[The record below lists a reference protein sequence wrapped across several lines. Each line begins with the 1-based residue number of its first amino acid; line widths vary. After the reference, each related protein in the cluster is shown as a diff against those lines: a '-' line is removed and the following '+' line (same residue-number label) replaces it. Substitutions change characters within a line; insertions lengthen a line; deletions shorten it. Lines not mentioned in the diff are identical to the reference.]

1 MSCNTLC
8 PCISSAW
15 EQYFKILHNLHFYHV
30 IWHHNAFCNIFIWK
44 MSVCVCCDINML
56 IWTWQQQKFN
66 LMSFALKSNK
76 TCFSNH
82 LLTLFLFLRLY
93 QPKKRHISKSQI
105 LVIIYQGL
113 YKNHS
118 FIIRRSC
125 DRIHINEIW
134 IEFVSQSRSWINI
147 KKNTKKPHK
156 QIKMKT
162 KQNVKSKN
170 KAKIIM
176 YTVTFRGIVN
186 VEKIYCDFFFRILSL
201 SYHFCFVNLSRTH
214 MCLLRS

>member
-1 MSCNTLC
+1 MKFLKFLISSIFSILYTLLLQKHIQSHIPNNYKVINKNKMSCNTLC
-8 PCISSAW
+8 SCISSAW
-15 EQYFKILHNLHFYHV
+15 EQYFKILHNMHFYHV

-66 LMSFALKSNK
+66 MMCFALKSNT

-82 LLTLFLFLRLY
+82 LLTLFLFLRQY
-93 QPKKRHISKSQI
+93 QPKKPHITMSQI

-134 IEFVSQSRSWINI
+134 IEFGSQSRPWINV
-147 KKNTKKPHK
+147 KKKKHK
-156 QIKMKT
+156 KT
-162 KQNVKSKN
+162 HTN
-170 KAKIIM
+170 K
-176 YTVTFRGIVN
+176 
-186 VEKIYCDFFFRILSL
+186 
-201 SYHFCFVNLSRTH
+201 
-214 MCLLRS
+214 